1 MSYQEGIRFCH
12 ITPTPFLERF
22 VPKYRTQLLL
32 AHLIEED
39 ERYTNFYR
47 KYNGIKIMDNSAFEM
62 YKQKKPMYDPHKLI
76 GMATK
81 VNADYIIMSDYPD
94 EEPSTTIKAAELQ
107 APIFHKENFGT
118 FFCPQAK
125 IGDLEG
131 LISAFAWAANSSLLD
146 YIGFSIFNIPNAY
159 GVEQNNKLQR
169 YLSRLKFIME
179 LDKRGVLDQIVN
191 NGKKIHF
198 LGMVDGPNEIELMAY
213 NGYSECIDTWDSSA
227 AVWYG
232 LNGIKF
238 DSSPTGA
245 VNGKFEK
252 EVDFTC
258 TKGDIK
264 SVEFNLDYID
274 KLCGGESAKEHRID
288 DQHQQH

>member
-1 MSYQEGIRFCH
+1 MAYQEGIRFCH

-22 VPKYRTQLLL
+22 VPKYNTQLVL

-39 ERYTNFYR
+39 ERYTEFYR
-47 KYNGIKIMDNSAFEM
+47 KFNGVKIMDNSAFEM
-62 YKQKKPMYDPHKLI
+62 YKQGKPMFSPGRLI

-81 VNADYIIMSDYPD
+81 VNADYIVMSDYPD
-94 EEPSTTIKAAELQ
+94 DDPSTTIKAAEDQ
-107 APIFHKENFGT
+107 APTFKKEGFGT
-118 FFCPQAK
+118 FFCPQSK

-131 LISAFAWAANSSLLD
+131 LISAFAWAANSSLVD
-146 YIGFSIFNIPNAY
+146 YIGFSILNIPNAY
-159 GVEQNNKLQR
+159 GVEQDNKLQR
-169 YLSRLKFIME
+169 YLSRLKFTME
-179 LDKRGVLDQIVN
+179 LDKRGVLSQIVN

-198 LGMVDGPNEIELMAY
+198 LGMVDGPNEIELMAF
-213 NGYSECIDTWDSSA
+213 NGYDECIDTWDSSC

-252 EVDFTC
+252 EVDFNYS
-258 TKGDIK
+258 KGDTE
-264 SVEFNLDYID
+264 SVKYNLAYID
-274 KLCGGESAKEHRID
+274 KLCGGESAKEYRINNE
-288 DQHQQH
+288 H